1 MYQYICKLVSFK
13 VCADIKLKKNLEFQ
27 RFFTNIIPAN
37 WDFRFCNSELS
48 WLEASSL
55 PDNWV
60 VKSAKSRDIML
71 NLNLSPAPQSQ
82 EFNKQPYIHVHQI
95 IYPTATKVFYSECF
109 IFLHKIA
116 QNQRCKK
123 ILLASIIFTSWI
135 VSLK

>member
-13 VCADIKLKKNLEFQ
+13 VCADIKLKKILEFQ

-71 NLNLSPAPQSQ
+71 NLNLSPAPQPQ
-82 EFNKQPYIHVHQI
+82 EFNNNHTYM
-95 IYPTATKVFYSECF
+95 
-109 IFLHKIA
+109 
-116 QNQRCKK
+116 
-123 ILLASIIFTSWI
+123 WI
-135 VSLK
+135 KLYTVKPCYLEKYGTG

>member
-13 VCADIKLKKNLEFQ
+13 VCADIKFKKILEFQ

-82 EFNKQPYIHVHQI
+82 EFNKQPYIHLDQI
-95 IYPTATKVFYSECF
+95 IYSQTLLSRKIWDWLKTSRYPTIGAIKG
-109 IFLHKIA
+109 
-116 QNQRCKK
+116 K
-123 ILLASIIFTSWI
+123 ILK
-135 VSLK
+135 V